1 MSLGSILLVEDNEDD
16 ADLTV
21 LAFKRANLTHEIV
34 VASDG
39 AVALEMLH
47 GERAFAGTRSAMPL
61 LVLLDLN
68 LPRVS
73 GLEVIRRVRE
83 EPGTRHLPVVVLT
96 TSGEESDVISCYAA
110 GANAYV
116 RKPVAFEEFLGAIAR
131 TGHFWL
137 STNVRAPAAS
147 PDAA

>member
-1 MSLGSILLVEDNEDD
+1 MSQGSILLVEDNEDD

-21 LAFKRANLTHEIV
+21 LAFKRANLGHEVV

-47 GERAFAGTRSAMPL
+47 GERAFAGTCSELPI

-73 GLEVIRRVRE
+73 GLDVLRRVRAE
-83 EPGTRHLPVVVLT
+83 RATRFLPVVVLT
-96 TSGEESDVISCYAA
+96 TSAEARDVASSYEA
-110 GANAYV
+110 GASAYV
-116 RKPVAFEEFLGAIAR
+116 RKPVAFEDFLGAIAR

-137 STNVRAPAAS
+137 STNLRAPA
-147 PDAA
+147 PDAAP

>member
-1 MSLGSILLVEDNEDD
+1 MRPGSILLVEDNEDD

-21 LAFKRANLTHEIV
+21 LAFKRANLTHEVV

-39 AVALEMLH
+39 AVALDMLH
-47 GERAFAGTRSAMPL
+47 GRQAFAGTSSEMPV

-73 GLEVIRRVRE
+73 GLEVLRRVRA
-83 EPGTRHLPVVVLT
+83 EPLTRHLPVVVLT
-96 TSGEESDVISCYAA
+96 TSGEESDVTRCYAA

-116 RKPVAFEEFLGAIAR
+116 RKPVAFEAFLATIAH

-137 STNVRAPAAS
+137 STNVRAPAPRDPAH
-147 PDAA
+147 